1 MLDSWLVWAGPPCGS
16 LVRHVRSGRRLDY
29 RGRAGLNR
37 MGARLDAKRERPAR
51 AMGPARVASE
61 GAAARPPLAYWFTVA
76 VEVEMTWSEV
86 SWMIHWKRK
95 APSIAGVWLNRSPPA
110 PLLLSRVGENRRP
123 KAAAEAWSA
132 TG

>member
-1 MLDSWLVWAGPPCGS
+1 MVLGWSGQDPRAGARPGTFG
-16 LVRHVRSGRRLDY
+16 SGRRLDY
-29 RGRAGLNR
+29 RGRAGLNS

-61 GAAARPPLAYWFTVA
+61 WAAARPPLAYWFTVA

-86 SWMIHWKRK
+86 SWMIHWNRK

-110 PLLLSRVGENRRP
+110 PLLFSEIGEKRRP